1 MALDITTLS
10 VKVQAQGIN
19 DTAKA
24 LDNLALSAEKA
35 EKSADRLGEKFSK
48 SSTGILAIKSA
59 MEGMK
64 DMMSKAFPT
73 EGAQALNRALGE
85 LSATLKTIKGKKIDI
100 DVGGIGRDAEVARKG
115 VESLNRSLMEGHN
128 VFQVV
133 GKSLYQLRNMLG
145 GTMLFAALQNTT
157 GAVIK
162 FTDSWS
168 LMSAKLNLALGSTVK
183 ATAAQEELYKSA
195 QNLRVPIEDM
205 SKLFVRL
212 VPAMTEYGYS
222 VSDALSVTRA
232 MSAALSLSGAT
243 AAETSS
249 VLLQFSQAMQA
260 GRLNGA
266 EFNAVA
272 EGAPVI
278 LRAIQKELLVSRKAL
293 KDMGADGEIS
303 VNILTDVLKKYEK
316 QWVDTAANMP
326 LTFDKA
332 MTKLENAFKRFLG
345 MSGEAQGT
353 VGLISKA
360 IDFLANNL
368 GTLLGILG
376 TVAAA
381 FITYNGL
388 LLAYNIIV
396 ATSTALSNSLAISL
410 GITAEATGAAAGAVG
425 LLNGALKFLMANPVI
440 IALTAIA
447 AGYVYLSMTA
457 EKVKTPLEEINGV
470 IEDTLKLGDAAPAKF
485 KALIKEQEDVIS
497 KATKSIEDWKAKKK
511 DAYGYQDV
519 VYYNERIKEQQKLL
533 EGATEKQKE
542 YAKALEETNNRLA
555 LSFVSKNL
563 QDLRD
568 RNALLD
574 EQIEQN
580 KKFTSSEE
588 ARFKAS
594 KEHASSMKAITE
606 ALEKDPK
613 ADVTILRQKADEQ
626 RKVTQE
632 LDKII
637 VKELAISEIGKER
650 KRAEK
655 AEESLEKKYTKEL
668 NSVSAFIQKQ
678 EEELFLKRKL
688 TEAEAEAA
696 KIQAFLNANKSKGS
710 AVEELKALREKVLA
724 NGKLKE
730 SQEDLNKAL
739 DRARSNKLLD
749 TQAAENTRIEA
760 ANLQDQVEM
769 LKLVNDETYKSVL
782 AIEMRKQALQ
792 SLSMEAVAAAT
803 KELEVEKARVN
814 ASGAY
819 SKEEKDRR
827 INALN
832 EQIAANDR
840 IIKQYNDLLPLQKQL
855 TEGMFKASQI
865 KMQEIG
871 RSPAQILA
879 DGFGEA
885 GKAISTMITAYK
897 DFGKE
902 SSAVN
907 AELAG
912 QLEFIQKNYQ
922 GEEAAKKTVKATQRA
937 SDKQIQITAGMYA
950 SMAGAAKGFF
960 SENSK
965 GYQLM
970 EKAEKAFHVVELA
983 MATKSF
989 LAKAAFMAE
998 EVATKLAGETM
1009 KQGATE
1015 ATTVVEIAQSA
1026 ARAGAKAIEAVVSAF
1041 AAPFPLNFAS
1051 GAAMIAIMA
1060 GLGFAVSGGGG
1071 STAPSSADRQSQQ
1084 GTGTV
1089 FGDTG
1094 AKSESLTKALENI
1107 SENSDISLQYN
1118 EGMLNALKNIEASI
1132 GGVTKQVI
1140 RQGVQ
1145 GQVGFAAGMGTT
1157 KSEGLTSFA
1166 KAGEIG
1172 LLLSSVFAPLNAIVG
1187 ALFSVKK
1194 SVVDSG
1200 LIQNAQ
1206 SLAEVM
1212 AGGLDVMGYTDIETK
1227 KKKFGRTKTSTETNL
1242 SELSEELQNQFS
1254 NIIIGMGTAVKE
1266 AASVLQMDG
1275 GSFTDTLNSFVVDIG
1290 RISIQGMDA
1299 EQIQETLTNVFS
1311 KVGDEMAAS
1320 VFPGLIEFQN
1330 VGEGMLE
1337 TLIRVSSTVATV
1349 DGIFN
1354 QIGQSIGGVGLEGAA
1369 AKLKLVDL
1377 AGGLQELSNLT
1388 QGFYDNFYTE
1398 TEKTANKTRLVTEEF
1413 SRLGVEMIDL
1423 KNPDAR
1429 INFRTLIESLKDTN
1443 QEAYV
1448 GLLKLQESVSDLT
1461 PEFKAAETA
1470 IDLTNQKLSLQ
1481 DKINQMTMSSSQYLA
1496 LQRQKELDAMD
1507 ESLRPLQLRIYALED
1522 EKNALEK
1529 LKAASS
1535 GAMSVLEKSV
1545 NAQKK
1550 VLKKDLDDKVTN
1562 LNFVKQYEDRKYED
1576 EKKGLQEAQKSSAAY
1591 YDALKTQTDDKYDA
1605 EKTVLQE
1612 AKKAS
1617 DAYYDA
1623 LKQSASNQVDAAKTY
1638 RDVVKSLFEDINS
1651 AVEKLTDSTSV
1662 LQQQTYES
1670 AKSQLDVAL
1679 ALAQTTGQLPTG
1691 DSFKNVLSTLTGND
1705 SSRYSSMF
1713 DFQREQLVNAG
1724 KLSALGGITGG
1735 KLSTAEAQLLAAE
1748 NNVKAVEDM
1757 AKRADINNDLLM
1769 TDLDDKQKEDI
1780 KAVED
1785 MANRADAY
1793 YDLAIEDLD
1802 LKHKETI
1809 KILDDQIK
1817 HLQEK
1822 YDSDVEYFD
1831 NMLQNARDQ
1840 LDIANG
1846 TYIATLDVGSAL
1858 NNFGAA
1864 LGAYVA
1870 AKDIENARL
1879 VEQVNSMSKKTTAID
1894 ATANKT
1900 ASDYN
1905 ALAEEMSQ
1913 MRADINAGNRA
1924 IATNTLT
1931 AAKVL
1936 SQWDGDGQPET
1947 RNVA

>member
-10 VKVQAQGIN
+10 VKVQAQGIS

-48 SSTGILAIKSA
+48 SSTGILAIKTA

-100 DVGGIGRDAEVARKG
+100 DVGGVGRDAEVARKG

-249 VLLQFSQAMQA
+249 VLLQFSQSMQA

-272 EGAPVI
+272 EGAPVV

-696 KIQAFLNANKSKGS
+696 KIQAFLNANKSKGG

-730 SQEDLNKAL
+730 SQEELNKAL

-803 KELEVEKARVN
+803 KELEVEKARVD

-819 SKEEKDRR
+819 SEEEKDRR

-885 GKAISTMITAYK
+885 GKAIGGMVDAY
-897 DFGKE
+897 DNFGKQ
-902 SSAVN
+902 AKQIN
-907 AELAG
+907 AELQA
-912 QLEFIQKNYQ
+912 QLEYLDKKGASPGVIAKAEQ
-922 GEEAAKKTVKATQRA
+922 AAAEKRVQINAQMYGNMA
-937 SDKQIQITAGMYA
+937 S
-950 SMAGAAKGFF
+950 SAKGFF
-960 SENSK
+960 KQQTTEYK
-965 GYQLM
+965 TL
-970 EKAEKAFHVVELA
+970 ERVEKAFRALEMA
-983 MATKSF
+983 MAIKSMVTQVMGIETV
-989 LAKAAFMAE
+989 AAAE
-998 EVATKLAGETM
+998 TASVP
-1009 KQGATE
+1009 
-1015 ATTVVEIAQSA
+1015 TVVAAQQVKGTA
-1026 ARAGAKAIEAVVSAF
+1026 AAATGVANQATGDPYTAI
-1041 AAPFPLNFAS
+1041 PRM
-1051 GAAMIAIMA
+1051 AAMVAIMA
-1060 GLGFAVSGGGG
+1060 ALGFVVSNINGGVDP
-1071 STAPSSADRQSQQ
+1071 TEERQANQ

-1089 FGDTG
+1089 LGDVT
-1094 AKSESLTKALENI
+1094 AKSESITNAIELIEENT
-1107 SENSDISLQYN
+1107 SVSAKYN
-1118 EGMLNALKNIEASI
+1118 EGMLLALKNIETALGGAAKMITRSNIGTGVDVNSYGGIDLGTTSQNSYMGKVTTNFIDKLADIDASLKKYLLPMLGGDALKKI
-1132 GGVTKQVI
+1132 FGVKVSVKDTGIFAQPQTVSDILEKGFSGVSFTTVEKKARFRKAKQEDVFGELPEDVEKQFELVIKSLSSGLQEVGGV
-1140 RQGVQ
+1140 
-1145 GQVGFAAGMGTT
+1145 
-1157 KSEGLTSFA
+1157 
-1166 KAGEIG
+1166 
-1172 LLLSSVFAPLNAIVG
+1172 
-1187 ALFSVKK
+1187 
-1194 SVVDSG
+1194 
-1200 LIQNAQ
+1200 
-1206 SLAEVM
+1206 
-1212 AGGLDVMGYTDIETK
+1212 LDVNGED
-1227 KKKFGRTKTSTETNL
+1227 FNNR
-1242 SELSEELQNQFS
+1242 
-1254 NIIIGMGTAVKE
+1254 
-1266 AASVLQMDG
+1266 
-1275 GSFTDTLNSFVVDIG
+1275 LNNFVVDIG
-1290 RISIQGMDA
+1290 RISLEGLSGEEVQK
-1299 EQIQETLTNVFS
+1299 QLTTVFS
-1311 KVGDEMAAS
+1311 KLGDEMALAAI
-1320 VFPGLIEFQN
+1320 PGLDSYQE
-1330 VGEGMLE
+1330 VGEGYLE
-1337 TLIRVSSTVATV
+1337 TLIRVASTVATV

-1354 QIGQSIGGVGLEGAA
+1354 QIGQSIGVVGLEGAA

-1413 SRLGVEMIDL
+1413 KRLGVEMIDL

-1429 INFRTLIESLKDTN
+1429 INFRTLVESLKDTN

-1522 EKNALEK
+1522 EKAALAG
-1529 LKAASS
+1529 LQSAMNKAF
-1535 GAMSVLEKSV
+1535 SVLEKSV
-1545 NAQKK
+1545 NNQKK
-1550 VLKKDLDDKVTN
+1550 VLKKELDDKVSHIN
-1562 LNFVKQYEDRKYED
+1562 DLKKAENDR
-1576 EKKGLQEAQKSSAAY
+1576 
-1591 YDALKTQTDDKYDA
+1591 YDA
-1605 EKTVLQE
+1605 EKTILQN
-1612 AKKAS
+1612 AQQAS
-1617 DAYYDA
+1617 SAYYST
-1623 LKQSASNQVDAAKTY
+1623 LGQSASNQVDAAKTY
-1638 RDVVKSLFEDINS
+1638 RDNIKGIFDDINS
-1651 AVEKLTDSTSV
+1651 AIEKLTNSTAS
-1662 LQQQTYES
+1662 LQSQTYAS
-1670 AKSQLDVAL
+1670 AKAQLDVIL
-1679 ALAQTTGQLPTG
+1679 SLAQSTGQLPDG
-1691 DSFKNVLSTLTGND
+1691 DSFKKVLDTVSNVNAGD
-1705 SSRYSSMF
+1705 FASMF
-1713 DFQREQLVNAG
+1713 DFQREQLVTAG
-1724 KLSALGGITGG
+1724 KLSTLGGITGG
-1735 KLSTAEAQLLAAE
+1735 KLSTAEAQLKAAE
-1748 NNVKAVEDM
+1748 DNVKWASS
-1757 AKRADINNDLLM
+1757 
-1769 TDLDDKQKEDI
+1769 
-1780 KAVED
+1780 
-1785 MANRADAY
+1785 MANSSSAY
-1793 YDLAIEDLD
+1793 YDAALSQADANHAD
-1802 LKHKETI
+1802 NI
-1809 KILDDQIK
+1809 KLLDDQIEI
-1817 HLQEK
+1817 LQKQYEDDVFYLDGLLEK
-1822 YDSDVEYFD
+1822 
-1831 NMLQNARDQ
+1831 ARDQ
-1840 LDIANG
+1840 LAVAEG
-1846 TYIATLDVGSAL
+1846 TYIATMGVEAAVS
-1858 NNFGAA
+1858 NFGAA

-1870 AKDIENARL
+1870 AKDIEHARL
-1879 VEQVNSMSKKTTAID
+1879 VEQVDSMSKKTTAID

-1900 ASDYN
+1900 ASDYGV
-1905 ALAEEMSQ
+1905 LVEELSQ

-1931 AAKVL
+1931 SAKVL

>member
-48 SSTGILAIKSA
+48 SSTGILAIKTA

-922 GEEAAKKTVKATQRA
+922 GEEAAKETVKATQRA

-950 SMAGAAKGFF
+950 DMAGAAKGFF

-970 EKAEKAFHVVELA
+970 EKAEKAFRVVELA
-983 MATKSF
+983 MAVKNHA
-989 LAKAAFMAE
+989 AKMLMVAEEFGTVILNSGRALMAVVTNNAIAAESAAPAAVLNAAQMPGPAAF
-998 EVATKLAGETM
+998 V
-1009 KQGATE
+1009 
-1015 ATTVVEIAQSA
+1015 
-1026 ARAGAKAIEAVVSAF
+1026 
-1041 AAPFPLNFAS
+1041 
-1051 GAAMIAIMA
+1051 GAAAMMALVAALGVAI
-1060 GLGFAVSGGGG
+1060 SGGG
-1071 STAPSSADRQSQQ
+1071 STPNISAQRQSQQ

-1337 TLIRVSSTVATV
+1337 TLIKVSSTVATV

-1413 SRLGVEMIDL
+1413 KRLGVEMIDL

-1429 INFRTLIESLKDTN
+1429 INFRTLVESLKDTN

-1507 ESLRPLQLRIYALED
+1507 ESLHPLQLRIYALED
-1522 EKNALEK
+1522 EKAALAG
-1529 LKAASS
+1529 LQSAMNKAF
-1535 GAMSVLEKSV
+1535 SVLEKSV
-1545 NAQKK
+1545 NNQKK
-1550 VLKKDLDDKVTN
+1550 VLKKELDDKVSHIN
-1562 LNFVKQYEDRKYED
+1562 DLKKAENDRYN
-1576 EKKGLQEAQKSSAAY
+1576 
-1591 YDALKTQTDDKYDA
+1591 A
-1605 EKTVLQE
+1605 EKTILQN
-1612 AKKAS
+1612 AQQAS
-1617 DAYYDA
+1617 SAYYST
-1623 LKQSASNQVDAAKTY
+1623 LGQSASNQVDAAKTY
-1638 RDVVKSLFEDINS
+1638 RDNIKGIFDDIN
-1651 AVEKLTDSTSV
+1651 AAIEKLTNSTAS
-1662 LQQQTYES
+1662 LQSQTYAS
-1670 AKSQLDVAL
+1670 AKAQLDVILSL
-1679 ALAQTTGQLPTG
+1679 AKSTGQLPDG
-1691 DSFKNVLSTLTGND
+1691 DSFKKVLDTVSNVNAGD
-1705 SSRYSSMF
+1705 FASMF
-1713 DFQREQLVNAG
+1713 DFQREQLVTAG
-1724 KLSALGGITGG
+1724 KLSTLGGITGG
-1735 KLSTAEAQLLAAE
+1735 KLSTAEAQLKAAE
-1748 NNVKAVEDM
+1748 DNVKWASS
-1757 AKRADINNDLLM
+1757 
-1769 TDLDDKQKEDI
+1769 
-1780 KAVED
+1780 
-1785 MANRADAY
+1785 MANSSSAY
-1793 YDLAIEDLD
+1793 YDAALSQADANHAD
-1802 LKHKETI
+1802 NI
-1809 KILDDQIK
+1809 KLLDDQIEI
-1817 HLQEK
+1817 LQKQYEDDVFYLDGLLEK
-1822 YDSDVEYFD
+1822 
-1831 NMLQNARDQ
+1831 ARDQ
-1840 LDIANG
+1840 LAVAEG
-1846 TYIATLDVGSAL
+1846 TYIATMGVEAAVS
-1858 NNFGAA
+1858 NFGAA

-1870 AKDIENARL
+1870 AKDIEHARL
-1879 VEQVNSMSKKTTAID
+1879 VEQVDSMSKKTTAID

-1900 ASDYN
+1900 ASDYGV
-1905 ALAEEMSQ
+1905 LVEELSQ

-1931 AAKVL
+1931 SAKVL

>member
-48 SSTGILAIKSA
+48 SSTGILAIKTA

-100 DVGGIGRDAEVARKG
+100 DVGGIGKDAEVARKG

-145 GTMLFAALQNTT
+145 GTMLFAALQNTI

-922 GEEAAKKTVKATQRA
+922 GEEAAKETVKATQRA

-950 SMAGAAKGFF
+950 DMAGAAKGFF

-970 EKAEKAFHVVELA
+970 EKAEKAFRVVELA
-983 MATKSF
+983 MAVKNHA
-989 LAKAAFMAE
+989 AKMLMVAEEFGTVILNSGRALMAVVTNNAIAAESAAPAAVLNAAQMPGPAAF
-998 EVATKLAGETM
+998 V
-1009 KQGATE
+1009 
-1015 ATTVVEIAQSA
+1015 
-1026 ARAGAKAIEAVVSAF
+1026 
-1041 AAPFPLNFAS
+1041 
-1051 GAAMIAIMA
+1051 GAAAMMALVAALGVAI
-1060 GLGFAVSGGGG
+1060 SGGG
-1071 STAPSSADRQSQQ
+1071 STPNISAQRQSQQ

-1094 AKSESLTKALENI
+1094 VKSESLTKALENI

-1413 SRLGVEMIDL
+1413 KRLGVEMIDL

-1429 INFRTLIESLKDTN
+1429 INFRTLVESLKDTN

-1651 AVEKLTDSTSV
+1651 AVEKLTNSTSV

-1670 AKSQLDVAL
+1670 AKSQLDIAL
-1679 ALAQTTGQLPTG
+1679 ALAQTTGQLPAG

-1769 TDLDDKQKEDI
+1769 TDLDDKHKEDI

-1785 MANRADAY
+1785 MAKRADAY

-1817 HLQEK
+1817 QLQDK
-1822 YDSDVEYFD
+1822 YNSDIEYFD
-1831 NMLQNARDQ
+1831 NMLQTARDQ

-1894 ATANKT
+1894 ATANKS

>member
-100 DVGGIGRDAEVARKG
+100 DVGGIGKDAEVARKG

-332 MTKLENAFKRFLG
+332 MTNLENAFKRFLG
-345 MSGEAQGT
+345 LSGEAQGT

-533 EGATEKQKE
+533 EGATEKQKK

-710 AVEELKALREKVLA
+710 AVEELKVLREKVLA

-730 SQEDLNKAL
+730 SQEDLNKDL

-922 GEEAAKKTVKATQRA
+922 GEEAAKETVKATQRA

-950 SMAGAAKGFF
+950 DMAGAAKGFF

-970 EKAEKAFHVVELA
+970 EKAEKAFRVVELA
-983 MATKSF
+983 MAVKNHA
-989 LAKAAFMAE
+989 AKMLMVAEEFGTVILNSGRALMAVVTNNAIAAESAAPAAVLNAAQMPGPAAF
-998 EVATKLAGETM
+998 V
-1009 KQGATE
+1009 
-1015 ATTVVEIAQSA
+1015 
-1026 ARAGAKAIEAVVSAF
+1026 
-1041 AAPFPLNFAS
+1041 
-1051 GAAMIAIMA
+1051 GAAAMMALVTALGVAI
-1060 GLGFAVSGGGG
+1060 SGGG
-1071 STAPSSADRQSQQ
+1071 STPNISAQRQSQQ

-1398 TEKTANKTRLVTEEF
+1398 SEKTANKTRLVTEEF

-1429 INFRTLIESLKDTN
+1429 INFRTLVESLKDTN

-1448 GLLKLQESVSDLT
+1448 GLLKLQGAVSDLT

-1496 LQRQKELDAMD
+1496 LQRQKELDAMN
-1507 ESLRPLQLRIYALED
+1507 ESLHPLQLRIYALED
-1522 EKNALEK
+1522 EKAALAG
-1529 LKAASS
+1529 LQSAMNKAFS
-1535 GAMSVLEKSV
+1535 GLDKSV
-1545 NAQKK
+1545 NNQKK
-1550 VLKKDLDDKVTN
+1550 VLKKELDDKVSHIN
-1562 LNFVKQYEDRKYED
+1562 DLKKAENDR
-1576 EKKGLQEAQKSSAAY
+1576 
-1591 YDALKTQTDDKYDA
+1591 YDA
-1605 EKTVLQE
+1605 EKTILQN
-1612 AKKAS
+1612 AQQAS
-1617 DAYYDA
+1617 SAYYST
-1623 LKQSASNQVDAAKTY
+1623 LGQSASNQVDAAKTY
-1638 RDVVKSLFEDINS
+1638 RDNIKGIFDDINS
-1651 AVEKLTDSTSV
+1651 AIEKLTNSTAS
-1662 LQQQTYES
+1662 LQSQTYAS
-1670 AKSQLDVAL
+1670 AKAQLDVIL
-1679 ALAQTTGQLPTG
+1679 SLAQSTGQLPDG
-1691 DSFKNVLSTLTGND
+1691 DSFKKVLDTVSNVNAGD
-1705 SSRYSSMF
+1705 FASMF
-1713 DFQREQLVNAG
+1713 DFQREQLVTAG
-1724 KLSALGGITGG
+1724 KLSTLGGITGG
-1735 KLSTAEAQLLAAE
+1735 KLSTAEAQLKAAE
-1748 NNVKAVEDM
+1748 DNVKWASS
-1757 AKRADINNDLLM
+1757 
-1769 TDLDDKQKEDI
+1769 
-1780 KAVED
+1780 
-1785 MANRADAY
+1785 MANSSSAY
-1793 YDLAIEDLD
+1793 YDAALSQADANHAD
-1802 LKHKETI
+1802 NI
-1809 KILDDQIK
+1809 KLLDDQIEI
-1817 HLQEK
+1817 LQKQYEDDVFYLDGLLEK
-1822 YDSDVEYFD
+1822 
-1831 NMLQNARDQ
+1831 ARDQ
-1840 LDIANG
+1840 LAVAEG
-1846 TYIATLDVGSAL
+1846 TYIATMGVEAAVS
-1858 NNFGAA
+1858 NFGAA

-1870 AKDIENARL
+1870 AKDIEHARL
-1879 VEQVNSMSKKTTAID
+1879 VEQVDSMSKKTTAID

-1900 ASDYN
+1900 ASDYGV
-1905 ALAEEMSQ
+1905 LVEELSQ

-1931 AAKVL
+1931 SAKVL